1 MDEAKL
7 ALVAAR
13 VGSVG
18 LVTARKGRKKKP
30 KKSKGRR
37 TKKKTPPQKK
47 PEKRSRNTVPEP
59 DITKPPT
66 EFSCRSEISVTV
78 DFEGNTSRG
87 RLLNALKREIKTGID
102 FALTSIS
109 RSHQLGVSN
118 KNISITQTECAVVD
132 SSTVEDELDELDD
145 ELDV

>member
-7 ALVAAR
+7 AIVAAR

-18 LVTARKGRKKKP
+18 LVTARKSRKKKP
-30 KKSKGRR
+30 TKSKGRR
-37 TKKKTPPQKK
+37 TKKKTK
-47 PEKRSRNTVPEP
+47 PRKSPKKRSRNIAPEP

-66 EFSCRSEISVTV
+66 EFSCRSEISVIV

-109 RSHQLGVSN
+109 RSHQLGITN

-132 SSTVEDELDELDD
+132 STTVDD
-145 ELDV
+145 EMDEFEV